1 MRGAVRGAMRV
12 GGAAVAL
19 LAAAGCDALFGVEPG
34 ADAAGRDG
42 AAVVDAVV
50 VDAGIDAMDDD
61 RDGVDDTVDNCPGE
75 PNTDQHDEDA
85 DQRGDACDLCPHVY
99 VDGLDFDS
107 DGDGVGSV
115 CDPDD
120 DIPHRWEV
128 FTPFT
133 PAFLPVS
140 CSGSP
145 ANEGWACYDAAA
157 GTLMADDDA
166 LRVDAGRNV
175 QLRRGGGPS
184 TSARVMGLF
193 RAPVVPTT
201 TSHLRLA
208 QHFSTNGDLVP
219 EGYVMCSVDWEPTG
233 YQGKLEVHFYSG
245 AATSTSLP
253 TLSAWTA
260 VEMVLDVDAN
270 GARCSLGGST
280 AQLTAASGMMV
291 GPAMAWVR
299 GVEASL
305 AYFGVVVRP

>member
-50 VDAGIDAMDDD
+50 VDDGEGVGHAYCID
-61 RDGVDDTVDNCPGE
+61 GTK
-75 PNTDQHDEDA
+75 
-85 DQRGDACDLCPHVY
+85 RGDACDLFPHVY

-128 FTPFT
+128 FTPFS

-175 QLRRGGGPS
+175 QLRWGGGPS

-245 AATSTSLP
+245 AATSTSLS

-260 VEMVLDVDAN
+260 VEMVLDVDAT